1 MPTARQSLA
10 LLGDQLPPVDDVAPP
25 ESRDLVER
33 VRDLVE
39 AVVLTEVDPPE
50 RARIAREVETLTAR
64 LGARTREPGVLFAR
78 LPNGEWENLSNAG
91 HGILNPQ
98 AVRLEWVDPQ
108 PMAPPGA
115 DVTGLETH
123 ARCTLTEAHSGAHR
137 RAHGGVVALILD
149 QATGRVAHFAGAGG
163 LTARLEVNFRRGT
176 PLGVPLEITARWIG
190 RDGRKSYAE
199 AEIYAEGVLA
209 ATGNA
214 LMVIDPTPEA
224 AE

>member
-1 MPTARQSLA
+1 
-10 LLGDQLPPVDDVAPP
+10 
-25 ESRDLVER
+25 
-33 VRDLVE
+33 
-39 AVVLTEVDPPE
+39 
-50 RARIAREVETLTAR
+50 
-64 LGARTREPGVLFAR
+64 
-78 LPNGEWENLSNAG
+78 
-91 HGILNPQ
+91 
-98 AVRLEWVDPQ
+98 
-108 PMAPPGA
+108 MAPPGA